1 MPRFPLHS
9 MARPC
14 FPLFMITQEKWEKL
28 YARMA
33 ALQVREED
41 LTENFIRGSG
51 SGGQKI
57 NKTSSC
63 VQLRHVPSG
72 VEIKCQSSRLQG
84 SNRFFARRDLC
95 DKLEERKLG
104 AQSKRQQ
111 EQEKIRRQKR
121 RRSRRAQN
129 KMLEGKH
136 KHSDKK
142 ALRRPMKEE

>member
-1 MPRFPLHS
+1 MN
-9 MARPC
+9 
-14 FPLFMITQEKWEKL
+14 LFNISPDKE
-28 YARMA
+28 A
-33 ALQVREED
+33 ALQVRMERLGVSEGD
-41 LTENFIRGSG
+41 LRETFIRSSG
-51 SGGQKI
+51 PGGQKV

-63 VQLRHVPSG
+63 VQLRHAPSG
-72 VEIKCQSSRLQG
+72 IEIKCQASRLQG
-84 SNRFFARRDLC
+84 TNRFFARRDLC

-136 KHSDKK
+136 KQSDKK
-142 ALRRPMKEE
+142 ALRRPVSE

>member
-1 MPRFPLHS
+1 
-9 MARPC
+9 
-14 FPLFMITQEKWEKL
+14 
-28 YARMA
+28 MA
-33 ALQVREED
+33 ALQIREED
-41 LTENFIRGSG
+41 LAESFIRGSG

-63 VQLRHVPSG
+63 VQLRHAPSG
-72 VEIKCQSSRLQG
+72 IEIKCQSSRLQS

-142 ALRRPMKEE
+142 ALRRPVSE

>member
-1 MPRFPLHS
+1 
-9 MARPC
+9 
-14 FPLFMITQEKWEKL
+14 MITQEKWEAL
-28 YARMA
+28 YGRMT
-33 ALQVREED
+33 ALKIREED
-41 LTENFIRGSG
+41 LTESFIRGSG

-63 VQLRHVPSG
+63 VQLRHAPSG
-72 VEIKCQSSRLQG
+72 IEIKCQSSRLQS

-95 DKLEERKLG
+95 DKLEERNLG

-142 ALRRPMKEE
+142 ALRRPVSE

>member
-1 MPRFPLHS
+1 
-9 MARPC
+9 
-14 FPLFMITQEKWEKL
+14 MITQEKWEQL

-33 ALQVREED
+33 SLHIREED
-41 LTENFIRGSG
+41 LTESFIRGSG

-63 VQLRHVPSG
+63 VQLRHAPSG
-72 VEIKCQSSRLQG
+72 IEIKCQSSRLQS

-136 KHSDKK
+136 KQSDKK

>member
-1 MPRFPLHS
+1 
-9 MARPC
+9 
-14 FPLFMITQEKWEKL
+14 MITQDKWEKL
-28 YARMA
+28 YERMA
-33 ALQVREED
+33 ALHIREED

-63 VQLRHVPSG
+63 VQLHHTPSG
-72 VEIKCQSSRLQG
+72 IEVKCQSSRLQS

-95 DKLEERKLG
+95 DKLEEKRLG
-104 AQSKRQQ
+104 VQSQRQQ

-136 KHSDKK
+136 RQSDKK
-142 ALRRPMKEE
+142 ALRRRPASE